1 MNKKILT
8 IISIAVVSILLLIG
22 GRALQNKY
30 ALSSNNNKTVS
41 AVKTVKPD
49 TADKKQDSTSTKKD
63 EKADKAQVNTAP
75 ASEANKT
82 AADKK
87 TTDKKPVP
95 KNSGTASVSTAAK
108 TPTPAAA
115 PVNKT
120 EQPNFTIYND
130 VNKTTVFSK
139 YISFNDGETAANVTK
154 KTLDSNNISYRLK
167 DGFYISSMAGL
178 SEKAPGMASSGW
190 CFYVNGVKSSVGASS
205 YILKSGDKV
214 TWKYLE
220 DGLNK

>member
-87 TTDKKPVP
+87 TVP
-95 KNSGTASVSTAAK
+95 NNSGTASVSTAAK

-139 YISFNDGETAANVTK
+139 YISFNEGETAANVTK
-154 KTLDSNNISYRLK
+154 KALDSNSISYRLK

-178 SEKAPGMASSGW
+178 SEKASGMPSSGW